1 MIISH
6 SRSKEVKAT
15 LLPVMQKADH
25 SGLNPTPIIVF
36 KTLSAEIAVDD
47 KKYSL
52 QACEV
57 LTIGR
62 SFSRCL

>member
-1 MIISH
+1 MRIIH
-6 SRSKEVKAT
+6 SRLKEVKAT
-15 LLPVMQKADH
+15 PLPAMQKADY
-25 SGLNPTPIIVF
+25 SDLNPTPIIVF
-36 KTLSAEIAVDD
+36 KTLSAGIAVDD
-47 KKYSL
+47 KKNSP

>member
-1 MIISH
+1 MIKIH

-25 SGLNPTPIIVF
+25 SGLSPTPIIVF
-36 KTLSAEIAVDD
+36 KSQSAGIAVDD
-47 KKYSL
+47 KKNSL